1 MNYPKVIPDSED
13 PYYMQHVPGFFA
25 FREQERIRR
34 MKYVRLRRIAENHHL
49 EVTDELLEA
58 MHQAAGEAAQ
68 EMRGRYLDA
77 LHKLDLPDELL
88 TEINRMA
95 SYG

>member
-1 MNYPKVIPDSED
+1 MDYK
-13 PYYMQHVPGFFA
+13 
-25 FREQERIRR
+25 
-34 MKYVRLRRIAENHHL
+34 RLRRIAENYHL
-49 EVTDELLEA
+49 VVTDNLLVA

-77 LHKLDLPDELL
+77 LHKLELPDELL